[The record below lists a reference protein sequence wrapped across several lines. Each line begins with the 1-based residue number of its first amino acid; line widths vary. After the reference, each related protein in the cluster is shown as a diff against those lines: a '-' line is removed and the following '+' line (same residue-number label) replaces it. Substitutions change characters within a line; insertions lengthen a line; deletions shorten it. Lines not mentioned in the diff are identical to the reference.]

1 MSIFSIDQSKCHQ
14 DGICAAECPLALID
28 FQGKGSFPTPIPAA
42 AELCI
47 NCGHCAAVCP
57 HGALSLTAMP
67 LEQMPP
73 LRKELAISP
82 EQAEQFLRSRRS
94 IRLYKD
100 QAVPQDKLQRLL
112 ELTSY
117 APSGHNRQ
125 PVHWLVLGGREQ
137 LNGLAAIVIE
147 WMKYVMKEQ
156 PALAQ
161 MLHMDLV
168 LAKWQAGKDP
178 ILRGAPQLIVAH
190 GLKEERT
197 APQACTIALA
207 YLELAALSL
216 SLGAC
221 WAGYF
226 GAAAAMFPPLQ
237 KALDLPAGHLAM
249 GAMMVG
255 YPKLGYQRLPLRN
268 APPIT
273 WR

>member
-14 DGICAAECPLALID
+14 DGICASECPLALID
-28 FQGKGSFPTPIPAA
+28 FQGKGSYPTPIAAA

-57 HGALSLTAMP
+57 HGALSLAAMP

-73 LRKELAISP
+73 LRKELNISRQ
-82 EQAEQFLRSRRS
+82 QAEQFLRGRRS
-94 IRLYKD
+94 IRAYKD
-100 QAVPQDKLQRLL
+100 KSIAQTELQRLI
-112 ELTSY
+112 ELARY

-125 PVHWLVLGGREQ
+125 PVHWLVLSGREQ

-147 WMKYVMKEQ
+147 WMKYVIKEQ
-156 PALAQ
+156 PALAE

-168 LAKWQAGKDP
+168 LAKWEAGKDP
-178 ILRGAPQLIVAH
+178 ILRGAPHVLVAH

-197 APQACTIALA
+197 AAQACTIALT
-207 YLELAALSL
+207 YLELAAYSL
-216 SLGAC
+216 GMGAC

-226 GAAAAMFPPLQ
+226 GAAAAVFPPLQ
-237 KALDLPAGHLAM
+237 KALGLPSGHLSF

-255 YPKLGYQRLPLRN
+255 YPQVSYQRLPLRN
-268 APPIT
+268 PPVIT